1 MRNSQIVSSTTEELS
16 KHPTLV
22 ISLDFEKGWGL
33 NNTDPK
39 KIEQKIFNLRLEDKV
54 VSRILTAAAINDI
67 AITWA
72 TVGAIGL
79 KNTTDFKAYCDD
91 VSYKDI
97 RYFDIPFDL
106 IEKNQK
112 CFFDSDS
119 ISKIVQS
126 KNQELAIHSF
136 HHGFYKH
143 YWDRD
148 RQLQRELQSTKKI
161 FSNFIKIDKLKTYVY
176 PRNDEYCLPILNLEK
191 ITHVRLK
198 NKNLLSNCLERIV
211 PKKVLNTVR
220 FIKEITDAEAHSY
233 IKKQDDLK
241 QSNGD
246 IFVRFNLP
254 DVLWRKQ
261 LDTMVRALRNL
272 RNNQILHL
280 WWHPSNLLP
289 FDEVKVKRVDILFE
303 LLARELQATGTK
315 SECLGNL

>member
-106 IEKNQK
+106 IEKIKNVFLIAIVSQK
-112 CFFDSDS
+112 LYSL
-119 ISKIVQS
+119 KI
-126 KNQELAIHSF
+126 KNWPFIH
-136 HHGFYKH
+136 
-143 YWDRD
+143 
-148 RQLQRELQSTKKI
+148 
-161 FSNFIKIDKLKTYVY
+161 FIMVFINTTGIVTGSCKGSC
-176 PRNDEYCLPILNLEK
+176 N
-191 ITHVRLK
+191 RLK
-198 NKNLLSNCLERIV
+198 KYFL
-211 PKKVLNTVR
+211 
-220 FIKEITDAEAHSY
+220 
-233 IKKQDDLK
+233 
-241 QSNGD
+241 
-246 IFVRFNLP
+246 
-254 DVLWRKQ
+254 
-261 LDTMVRALRNL
+261 
-272 RNNQILHL
+272 IL
-280 WWHPSNLLP
+280 
-289 FDEVKVKRVDILFE
+289 
-303 LLARELQATGTK
+303 
-315 SECLGNL
+315 